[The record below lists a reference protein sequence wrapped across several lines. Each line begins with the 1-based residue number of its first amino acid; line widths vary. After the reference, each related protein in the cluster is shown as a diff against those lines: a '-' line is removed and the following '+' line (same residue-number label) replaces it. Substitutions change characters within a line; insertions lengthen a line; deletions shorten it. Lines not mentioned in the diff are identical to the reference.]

1 MFSFSGQLWGKFSQ
15 AEYLITWKNGPD
27 RSSEISKSTKCN
39 NPEDHNMNKIRR
51 KSLLT
56 HTIISAANYS
66 LLVTSTKEEV
76 PFLYTFCEASK
87 EAAGIFDTDSR

>member
-1 MFSFSGQLWGKFSQ
+1 
-15 AEYLITWKNGPD
+15 
-27 RSSEISKSTKCN
+27 
-39 NPEDHNMNKIRR
+39 MNTIRR